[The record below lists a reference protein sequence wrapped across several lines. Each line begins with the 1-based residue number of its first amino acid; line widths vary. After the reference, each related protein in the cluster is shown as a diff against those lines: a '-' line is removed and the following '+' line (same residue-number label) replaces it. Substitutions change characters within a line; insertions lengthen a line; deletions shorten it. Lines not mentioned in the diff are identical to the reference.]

1 MDSNEWNKI
10 IGGLLGTVL
19 FVLVVHT
26 LAQAVYEA
34 PEPEKPAY
42 TVASAE
48 PPAPP
53 PAAPKG
59 GAAAPAAGQAATAA
73 PAAAAASTLPDFAT
87 AIPAADA
94 MAGAM
99 VAERCMVCHDM
110 AKDGMNKIGPLL
122 YGVVGRMRASFAGF
136 DYSAAMKAKGGTWT
150 YAELFQFLEKPLTYI
165 PGTKMTFAGLPRAQ
179 DRLNLIAYM
188 RMQADTP
195 APLP

>member
-19 FVLVVHT
+19 FVLVVHVI
-26 LAQAVYEA
+26 AQAIYAA
-34 PEPEKPAY
+34 PVPEKPAFA
-42 TVASAE
+42 VATAAPP
-48 PPAPP
+48 PPAPAP
-53 PAAPKG
+53 GQTASAAP
-59 GAAAPAAGQAATAA
+59 AA
-73 PAAAAASTLPDFAT
+73 PAAAAAAAPPASTLPDFAT
-87 AIPAADA
+87 ALPAADA

-110 AKDGMNKIGPLL
+110 TKDGMNKIGPLL
-122 YGVVGRMRASFAGF
+122 YGVVGRMRASFPGF
-136 DYSAAMKAKGGTWT
+136 DYSAAMKMKGGTWT
-150 YAELFQFLEKPLTYI
+150 YAELFQFLQAPLTYI
-165 PGTKMTFAGLPRAQ
+165 PGTKMTFAGLPRTQ

>member
-19 FVLVVHT
+19 FVLVVHVF
-26 LAQAVYEA
+26 AQAIYAA
-34 PEPEKPAY
+34 PVPEKPAF
-42 TVASAE
+42 TVASVE

-53 PAAPKG
+53 PPPAATKA
-59 GAAAPAAGQAATAA
+59 GAAAPAAGAAATAA
-73 PAAAAASTLPDFAT
+73 PAAAATLPDFAT

-110 AKDGMNKIGPLL
+110 AKDGMNKIRPLL
-122 YGVVGRMRASFAGF
+122 YGAVGRMRASFAGF

-150 YAELFQFLEKPLTYI
+150 YAELFQFLQAPLTYI

>member
-19 FVLVVHT
+19 FVLVVHVF
-26 LAQAVYEA
+26 AQAIYAA
-34 PEPEKPAY
+34 PVPEKPAFA
-42 TVASAE
+42 VASAA
-48 PPAPP
+48 PPAPT
-53 PAAPKG
+53 PAP
-59 GAAAPAAGQAATAA
+59 APAAGAPASAA
-73 PAAAAASTLPDFAT
+73 PAAAAAAAAPASTLPDFAT
-87 AIPAADA
+87 ALPAADA
-94 MAGAM
+94 MAGSM

-110 AKDGMNKIGPLL
+110 AKDGTNKIGPLL